1 MDERT
6 GRKQIRHKGRGT
18 KMGSAYKCDRCGRLY
33 EKSIVISKK
42 RFKLSKLD
50 DYRCKQMDL
59 CESCLKSLC
68 KWWDAGAH
76 EAD

>member
-6 GRKQIRHKGRGT
+6 RKGVI
-18 KMGSAYKCDRCGRLY
+18 MGNAYKCDRCGRLF
-33 EKSIVISKK
+33 EKTEMKAK
-42 RFKLSKLD
+42 RKFKLSKLD